1 MSKCAYV
8 IDLSVVMS
16 IKVRKELVKLVVL
29 MAIAADSLLRL
40 FCKTLLVKCC
50 AKLELRLGVYGDG
63 DRA

>member
-1 MSKCAYV
+1 
-8 IDLSVVMS
+8 MS

>member
-1 MSKCAYV
+1 MSRCAYA
-8 IDLSVVMS
+8 IDLSIAMP
-16 IKVRKELVKLVVL
+16 IKIREELVKLVVL

-40 FCKTLLVKCC
+40 FCKTLLVKCY